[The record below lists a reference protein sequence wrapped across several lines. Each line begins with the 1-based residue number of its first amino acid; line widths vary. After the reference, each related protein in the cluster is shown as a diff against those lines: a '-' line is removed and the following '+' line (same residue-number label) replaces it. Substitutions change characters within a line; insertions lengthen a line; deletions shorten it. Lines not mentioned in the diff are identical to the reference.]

1 MPKQSPVP
9 DELDQPFW
17 DACNEGRLVIQNCT
31 SCDRLQ
37 HPPEP
42 ECFGCGSADDLEWRE
57 MSGRGRIHSYGV
69 VYDNT
74 VALRIPDQ
82 PFNLAV
88 IELEEDPEI
97 TLVSNLP
104 GIPLDEVQIG
114 AAVTVIFEET
124 QATGQKI
131 PEWQMVE

>member
-1 MPKQSPVP
+1 
-9 DELDQPFW
+9 
-17 DACNEGRLVIQNCT
+17 
-31 SCDRLQ
+31 
-37 HPPEP
+37 
-42 ECFGCGSADDLEWRE
+42 

-104 GIPLDEVQIG
+104 GIPLDEVEIG
-114 AAVTVIFEET
+114 AAVMVIFEET
-124 QATGQKI
+124 PATGQKI
-131 PEWQMVE
+131 PEWQVVE

>member
-17 DACNEGRLVIQNCT
+17 DACNEGRLVIQNCIP
-31 SCDRLQ
+31 CDRLQ

-42 ECFGCGSADDLEWRE
+42 TCFGCDSGDGLEWRE

-104 GIPLDEVQIG
+104 GIPLDEVEIG
-114 AAVTVIFEET
+114 AAVKVIFEET
-124 QATGQKI
+124 PATGQKI
-131 PEWQMVE
+131 PEWQVVE

>member
-9 DELDQPFW
+9 EELDRPFW
-17 DACNEGRLVIQNCT
+17 DACNEDRLVIQNCT
-31 SCDRLQ
+31 ACDRLQ

-42 ECFGCGSADDLEWRE
+42 ECFACGSAAALEWHE
-57 MSGRGRIHSYGV
+57 LSGRGRIHSYGV
-69 VYDNT
+69 VYDNI

-88 IELEEDPEI
+88 IELDEDPEI

-104 GIPLDEVQIG
+104 GIPLDDVPIG
-114 AAVTVIFEET
+114 AAVTVFFEET
-124 QATGQKI
+124 ASTGQKI
-131 PEWQMVE
+131 PEWQLAE

>member
-17 DACNEGRLVIQNCT
+17 DACNEERLVIQNCT

-37 HPPEP
+37 HPPEAA
-42 ECFGCGSADDLEWRE
+42 CFGCGSAADLEWRE

-104 GIPLDEVQIG
+104 GIPLDEVEIG

>member
-9 DELDQPFW
+9 DEVDQPFW
-17 DACNEGRLVIQNCT
+17 DACNEERLVIQNCT

-42 ECFGCGSADDLEWRE
+42 ECFGCGSANDLEWRE

-104 GIPLDEVQIG
+104 GIPLDEVEIG

-131 PEWQMVE
+131 PEWQVVE

>member
-17 DACNEGRLVIQNCT
+17 DACNEGRFVIQNCT

-57 MSGRGRIHSYGV
+57 LSGRGRIHSYSV

-104 GIPLDEVQIG
+104 GIPLDEVEIG
-114 AAVTVIFEET
+114 AAVTVTFEET
-124 QATGQKI
+124 HATGQKV
-131 PEWQMVE
+131 PEWELAE

>member
-17 DACNEGRLVIQNCT
+17 DACNEGRLLIQNCT

-57 MSGRGRIHSYGV
+57 MSGRGRIHSYSA

-74 VALRIPDQ
+74 VALRIQDQ

-104 GIPLDEVQIG
+104 GIPLDEVEIG
-114 AAVTVIFEET
+114 AAVTVTFEET
-124 QATGQKI
+124 HATGQKV
-131 PEWQMVE
+131 PEWELAE